1 MKQYRCIFSA
11 CDNGVR
17 FGCGDAYA
25 LYGAFLELVSAPLAE
40 RLHSQEHGGIAQY
53 LVPFSNGKCA
63 SWYVSVLD
71 NDILPEVETGFAKA
85 EISSLRLHS
94 LQLKPEKHL
103 CFETNCLAD
112 LLKIPGDDF
121 DCPRFHL
128 RFLSPTAFRS
138 GGEYVFMPSVK
149 HLLGSLSMKGGAA
162 FPFSPVNDSDAL
174 EALERGTRIT
184 GYNLQSVYFPLKGRM
199 IPAFTGSI
207 TLNAKLAAPLLQL
220 LRGLLSFGSFSGVG
234 IKTTL
239 GMGGY
244 HVKES
249 LRDI

>member
-1 MKQYRCIFSA
+1 MK
-11 CDNGVR
+11 
-17 FGCGDAYA
+17 
-25 LYGAFLELVSAPLAE
+25 
-40 RLHSQEHGGIAQY
+40 
-53 LVPFSNGKCA
+53 
-63 SWYVSVLD
+63 W
-71 NDILPEVETGFAKA
+71 
-85 EISSLRLHS
+85 
-94 LQLKPEKHL
+94 
-103 CFETNCLAD
+103 
-112 LLKIPGDDF
+112 
-121 DCPRFHL
+121 
-128 RFLSPTAFRS
+128 
-138 GGEYVFMPSVK
+138 
-149 HLLGSLSMKGGAA
+149 GAA